1 MEEAKE
7 EQIVEQPKS
16 NQITIGDIDAH
27 WIKRKLEESIEHKDI
42 IKCEQEILSL
52 LGAEISS
59 RECEK
64 KLFTLL
70 SHKNIE
76 LVRVLVKS
84 RHTIFY
90 GILLKQA
97 QTDEEKAEI
106 ENQMKESLAGRQL
119 LIELGT
125 DEDILKKAERSI

>member
-1 MEEAKE
+1 M
-7 EQIVEQPKS
+7 
-16 NQITIGDIDAH
+16 
-27 WIKRKLEESIEHKDI
+27 
-42 IKCEQEILSL
+42 

-64 KLFTLL
+64 RLFTLL

-84 RHTIFY
+84 RHIIFY

-97 QTDEEKAEI
+97 QTDEEKGEI
-106 ENQMKESLAGRQL
+106 ENQMKESLAGR
-119 LIELGT
+119 
-125 DEDILKKAERSI
+125 